1 MASNH
6 GYELGVL
13 PAQGQEQDPDKVR
26 LENLDRKPA
35 LDRFFVG
42 VFGVMGLASTVVIS
56 WQNQLLLFPTAL
68 ALGGTA
74 GFFWTSVAVLL
85 GLGLMYMTFGEKE
98 AR

>member
-1 MASNH
+1 MDMQ
-6 GYELGVL
+6 LDVL
-13 PAQGQEQDPDKVR
+13 TAQGRNRDDEKLEQ
-26 LENLDRKPA
+26 LNRKPA

-85 GLGLMYMTFGEKE
+85 GLGPMYMTFGEKE